1 MQRNSRLLTIMKHA
15 RVEKVALSQRFYPL
29 FYPLAKI
36 FRHYLSVREIKQNSA
51 IYLALSVSDQVGIK

>member
-15 RVEKVALSQRFYPL
+15 REEKVALSQRFYPL

-36 FRHYLSVREIKQNSA
+36 FRHYLSVREIKQ
-51 IYLALSVSDQVGIK
+51 IPRFT